1 MAHYIQLKTHA
12 DARGKLTVAEQEIP
26 FSIKRVFYIYDVG
39 TSERG
44 GHKNT
49 GSQQVLI
56 CLNGT
61 CTITIKTKKD
71 ETSYPLTQADQG
83 LFVDTNEWHSMHTFS
98 PGAIL
103 LVFASAPY
111 DPSDYVYEV

>member
-12 DARGKLTVAEQEIP
+12 DPRGKLTVAEREIP
-26 FSIKRVFYIYDVG
+26 FAIERVFYIYDVG
-39 TSERG
+39 SSDRG
-44 GHKNT
+44 GHKNM
-49 GSQQVLI
+49 GSKQVLL
-56 CLNGT
+56 CLNGS
-61 CTITIKTKKD
+61 CIITIKTKEGETTFPLNKPD
-71 ETSYPLTQADQG
+71 EG

-103 LVFASAPY
+103 LVFASASY